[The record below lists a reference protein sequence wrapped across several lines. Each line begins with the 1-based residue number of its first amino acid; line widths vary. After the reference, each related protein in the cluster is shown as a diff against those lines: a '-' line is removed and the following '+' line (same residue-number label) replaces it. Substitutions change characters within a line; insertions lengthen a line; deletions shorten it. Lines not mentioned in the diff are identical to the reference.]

1 MKELDTPPPHHPHPI
16 TKAAVDRALL
26 DRAVTLTDRGNY
38 TALKES
44 FGIYERLFTSPSFR
58 IEDKENQLQNAVL
71 LTIRQ
76 KELGI
81 KETCLNKAK
90 DMVKTGSF
98 LNDYEPF
105 LQYIDYLPSE
115 IKGTEKDIETNYP
128 AVKRRLEWLKENISC
143 MDLIS
148 EKIGKDD
155 FYAYLYMSIMSA
167 FTGHLRSREHI
178 NRFLESCPDTPLIRY
193 KAAILLEPEKKK
205 LESLVKDNPDFY
217 EAYYFLGNASMKE
230 KNIIT
235 AEKYFL
241 KAYAQI
247 PESPN
252 ITLSL
257 ANVSYW
263 FEELIDSQRYFEETL
278 IQIPEHREALLGKAT
293 CLGHL
298 GKHKEALQV
307 LRTILLLG
315 HYYVGEAFYWIG
327 WNQNELG
334 QFKAALENAEEADK
348 HLRKN
353 TLLLTLLGQIH
364 FNMDNLDE
372 SEKNF
377 YEAHKLEPFFF
388 EPAFCLGKIYSRKKN
403 WLYTGYFF
411 EMASKGAQN
420 EEDGINK
427 QIDDMVEATIDETR
441 KQRYLSRKR
450 RQLSQKILEKVTSYF
465 NAGAGYFNAGQVKK
479 AMELVQMS
487 STHSAFEE
495 RANQLMSRMK

>member
-1 MKELDTPPPHHPHPI
+1 M
-16 TKAAVDRALL
+16 
-26 DRAVTLTDRGNY
+26 
-38 TALKES
+38 
-44 FGIYERLFTSPSFR
+44 SPYFR
-58 IEDKENQLQNAVL
+58 IEDKEKQLRCAVL

-76 KELGI
+76 KELGMP
-81 KETCLNKAK
+81 ETYLNKAR
-90 DMVKTGSF
+90 DLAKTGSF
-98 LNDYEPF
+98 LNDYKHF
-105 LQYIDYLPSE
+105 LQFVEYLPSD

-128 AVKRRLEWLKENISC
+128 TVKRRLEWLKENISRI
-143 MDLIS
+143 DFIS
-148 EKIGKDD
+148 EKIGQDD
-155 FYAYLYMSIMSA
+155 FYAYLHMSLMSA
-167 FTGHLRSREHI
+167 YSGHLRSRKHVE
-178 NRFLESCPDTPLIRY
+178 RFLESCPDTPLIRY
-193 KAAILLEPEKKK
+193 KAAILLEPEQEK
-205 LESLVKDNPDFY
+205 LESLVKDNPDYY
-217 EAYYFLGNASMKE
+217 EAYYFLGNAAMKE

-235 AEKYFL
+235 AEKFFL
-241 KAYAQI
+241 RAYTQI
-247 PESPN
+247 PESPS

-257 ANVSYW
+257 ANVAFW
-263 FEELIDSQRYFEETL
+263 FEELKNSQRYFDETL
-278 IQIPEHREALLGKAT
+278 EIIPEHREALLGKAT
-293 CLGHL
+293 CLGFL
-298 GKHKEALQV
+298 GKHKEALQI

-334 QFKAALENAEEADK
+334 QYKAAKENAAEADK
-348 HLRKN
+348 HLLKN
-353 TLLLTLLGQIH
+353 TLLLSLIGEIH

-377 YEAHKLEPFFF
+377 YEAHKLEPLIF
-388 EPAFCLGKIYSRKKN
+388 EPAFFLGKIYSRKEN

-427 QIDDMVEATIDETR
+427 QIDEMVEAAIDETR
-441 KQRYLSRKR
+441 KQRYLSKKR

-479 AMELVQMS
+479 AMELVRMS